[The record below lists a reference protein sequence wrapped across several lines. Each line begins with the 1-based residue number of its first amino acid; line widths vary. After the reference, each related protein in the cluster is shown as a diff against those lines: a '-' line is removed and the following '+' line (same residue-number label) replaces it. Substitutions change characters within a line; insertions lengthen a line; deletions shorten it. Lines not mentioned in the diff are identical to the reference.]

1 MDVQNIGW
9 AGQPED
15 IACVGPDGN
24 FKLRAGA
31 IVHDRDRILLCAV
44 DDLDGW
50 FLPGG
55 KVAYGETAAAAAV
68 RELRE
73 EMQLELTAG
82 ELRLVTEDMLTLNG
96 TLHQEVCF
104 YYEFAWP
111 DGLSPDAAQDAVE
124 LAHSFRWVRRADLG
138 GVDLLPP
145 HLRAYL
151 TEDPPGLRH
160 LAFDRRGSDV

>member
-1 MDVQNIGW
+1 MEQEVGW

-15 IACVGPDGN
+15 IACVGPAGN
-24 FKLRAGA
+24 FKLRSGA
-31 IVHDRDRILLCAV
+31 IVRDRDRVLLCAV

-50 FLPGG
+50 FVPGG
-55 KVAYGETAAAAAV
+55 KVAFGETAAAAAV

-73 EMQLELTAG
+73 EMQLELTVG

-111 DGLSPDAAQDAVE
+111 DGLSPDAAQDTVE

-145 HLRAYL
+145 QIRGCLMDDS
-151 TEDPPGLRH
+151 TELRH
-160 LAFDRRGSDV
+160 LAIDRRSSNAG